1 MSFSNKMKSAWLEN
15 PKTALYCSKVPYAS
29 MGNSLVTNWK
39 EDVSHTCFFGVK
51 KELRPSISS
60 QCFLHE
66 FTTNISSDDEKKSHK
81 RGHFKLTIFT
91 DSFLLAQL
99 GLDSSI
105 LIVHVEYKKEAFIL
119 KNLVLREQGSIE
131 ITLWLYGSFVKKW
144 QIKWKIPS
152 NVTIIQFMEE
162 KWSRDTL
169 LTFQDL

>member
-1 MSFSNKMKSAWLEN
+1 MQSAWLEN
-15 PKTALYCSKVPYAS
+15 PKNLLHCSKVPYAS

-51 KELRPSISS
+51 KKQGPSISS

-66 FTTNISSDDEKKSHK
+66 FTTNISTKEKKSYK

-105 LIVHVEYKKEAFIL
+105 LIVHVQYKKEAFIL

-131 ITLWLYGSFVKKW
+131 ITLWLYGSFVKRW

-162 KWSRDTL
+162 KWSRDML
-169 LTFQDL
+169 LKFQDL